1 MQWEQRRASAVQ
13 GCRSALREA
22 SSCSVLNHGC
32 VPSPMGVCKNLFVGG
47 FSDLC
52 QGSSL
57 GSRYQVRGRH
67 GRGLI
72 PVKDERKGGRVG
84 REILQ
89 IMK

>member
-1 MQWEQRRASAVQ
+1 M
-13 GCRSALREA
+13 
-22 SSCSVLNHGC
+22 
-32 VPSPMGVCKNLFVGG
+32 
-47 FSDLC
+47 
-52 QGSSL
+52 